1 MRHRP
6 DQTIDNLRNVPL
18 FAECTNRELT
28 KIAALHCRVHVKAGK
43 AVAEQGTVGREFIV
57 IVSGTATVQR
67 DGLDI
72 ATLGAGDYFGE
83 IALIA
88 HGRRTATV
96 IAATDLVVDAFSRA
110 EFDQLLEASPELA
123 PRIYAEATRR
133 MHGTAAGKQ

>member
-6 DQTIDNLRNVPL
+6 DQTIDNLRKVAL
-18 FAECTNRELT
+18 FAKCTNKELS
-28 KIAALHCRVHVKAGK
+28 KIASLHCQVRVKAGK
-43 AVAEQGTVGREFIV
+43 AVAEQGTLGREFVV

-67 DGLDI
+67 DGIDI

-96 IAATDLVVDAFSRA
+96 VATTDLVVDAFNRS
-110 EFDQLLEASPELA
+110 EFEQLLETSPELA
-123 PRIYAEATRR
+123 PKIYAEATRR
-133 MHGTAAGKQ
+133 IHGMPAASR

>member
-1 MRHRP
+1 MPQSKLKAQKLQAIR
-6 DQTIDNLRNVPL
+6 DLA
-18 FAECTNRELT
+18 AEW
-28 KIAALHCRVHVKAGK
+28 GK